1 VTTYPRNSLEVAAAH
16 LRYAR
21 ATADAVT
28 ETFRQAAA
36 VDTRRLTE
44 TFRLTSVQITA
55 AALPRPVDMDEV
67 SPGEVTLARALGVD
81 WVFFGQ
87 LTLRALVL
95 AIFLALVMAV
105 WEEQKESAPAVALLE
120 ITCAF
125 GFWYS
130 VDGVIWRKLS

>member
-1 VTTYPRNSLEVAAAH
+1 MALDARDLKAAAG
-16 LRYAR
+16 
-21 ATADAVT
+21 
-28 ETFRQAAA
+28 AAA
-36 VDTRRLTE
+36 AYRRQVAMVDTRRLTE

-67 SPGEVTLARALGVD
+67 SPGEATLARPLDVD
-81 WVFFGQ
+81 WLFFGQ

-105 WEEQKESAPAVALLE
+105 WEEQKESGPAVALLE

-130 VDGVIWRKLS
+130 VDGAIWKKLS